1 MKKTVVGLG
10 EVLWDMLPDGRQIGG
25 APANFAFHA
34 GQWGHRAYVV
44 SAVGTDP
51 LGEEALSLLQAKGL
65 STVIPHTPYPTG
77 TVAVTL
83 TEGGIPHYD
92 ICQGVAWDHIPFT
105 SAMEELATHTDAVC
119 FGSRA
124 QRSAESRSTIYRFVD
139 TMPNT
144 EDTLKVFDI
153 NLRQTYYSAEVIEQS
168 LTRCNIVKL
177 NDEELP
183 VVTRLF
189 ALRGGSAEAQCQ
201 ALIRRFGLRRVS
213 LTCGTLGSYVYGA
226 GTASFVATPQV
237 QVADTVGA
245 GDSFTGSFVAALLNG
260 QSVGQAHQLA
270 VRVSAYVC
278 SQHGAMPE
286 VQGRV

>member
-1 MKKTVVGLG
+1 M
-10 EVLWDMLPDGRQIGG
+10 LWDMLPDGRQIGG

-119 FGSRA
+119 FGSLA

-201 ALIRRFGLRRVS
+201 ALIRRFGLRLVI

-270 VRVSAYVC
+270 VRVSA
-278 SQHGAMPE
+278 
-286 VQGRV
+286 

>member
-1 MKKTVVGLG
+1 M
-10 EVLWDMLPDGRQIGG
+10 LWDMLPDGRQIGG

-119 FGSRA
+119 FGSLA

-201 ALIRRFGLRRVS
+201 ALIRRFGLRLVI
-213 LTCGTLGSYVYGA
+213 LTFGTLGSYVYGA

>member
-34 GQWGHRAYVV
+34 GQWDHRAYVV
-44 SAVGTDP
+44 SAVGADP
-51 LGEEALSLLQAKGL
+51 LGEETQRLLQAKGL
-65 STVIPHTPYPTG
+65 NTMIPHTPYPTG

-105 SAMEELATHTDAVC
+105 PAMEELATHTDAVC
-119 FGSRA
+119 FGSLA

-139 TMPNT
+139 TMPDT

-168 LTRCNIVKL
+168 LTRCNIIKL

-201 ALIRRFGLRRVS
+201 ALISRFGLRLVI
-213 LTCGTLGSYVYGA
+213 LTCGTMGSYVYGA
-226 GTASFVATPQV
+226 GTASFVATPRV

-260 QSVGQAHQLA
+260 QTVGQAHQLA
-270 VRVSAYVC
+270 VKVSAYVC